1 MSDDIQDIQH
11 HVTVTREGKGIC
23 ARDVFKRVTTYDA
36 AVVRSVAQ
44 YEKEFGRNGFSKGRT
59 QRVIGEIPLA
69 EFMRLQA
76 EASSA
81 GSVLTGK
88 DLRRYLSSNPEYMTV
103 RRFVSDSSA
112 NIIVK

>member
-1 MSDDIQDIQH
+1 MSEDVQDIQH
-11 HVTVTREGKGIC
+11 HVSVTREGKGIC

-59 QRVIGEIPLA
+59 HRVIGEIPVA

-76 EASSA
+76 EASAA
-81 GSVLTGK
+81 GEVLTGK
-88 DLRRYLSSNPEYMTV
+88 DIRKYLSSNPEYMTV
-103 RRFVSDSSA
+103 RRFVSDAPS
-112 NIIVK
+112 NIIVR